1 MKKALTILGLGA
13 LAVLCALPVLT
24 LGVSAASLYYVM
36 AKCLRRGRGSPFQ
49 EFFRAFRQNLL
60 TGLGL
65 TVILALLLVVA
76 YFSRALP
83 REFAAERAR
92 NGVLRPDAGAL
103 AVFRPRHRG
112 ARLSGALA
120 L

>member
-1 MKKALTILGLGA
+1 M
-13 LAVLCALPVLT
+13 LCALPVLT

-76 YFSRALP
+76 YFSALYLVNSP
-83 REFAAERAR
+83 LSVLVTVF
-92 NGVLRPDAGAL
+92 LRPDAGAL

>member
-24 LGVSAASLYYVM
+24 LGASAASLYYVM

-76 YFSRALP
+76 YFSALYLVNSP
-83 REFAAERAR
+83 R
-92 NGVLRPDAGAL
+92 NGVLRPDAGTL
-103 AVFRPRHRG
+103 AVFRPRHRC